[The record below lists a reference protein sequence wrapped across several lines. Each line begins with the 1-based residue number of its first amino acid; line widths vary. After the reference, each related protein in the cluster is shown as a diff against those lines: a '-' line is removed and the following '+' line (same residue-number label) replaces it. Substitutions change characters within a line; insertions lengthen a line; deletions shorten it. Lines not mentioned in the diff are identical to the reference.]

1 MISIHQRFILS
12 LIIMFAAAVNSLE
25 AFDTVNFAG
34 LTVIPDDTEHTTA
47 AEKLIEQTVYILG
60 RDYGNYLQI
69 TERQHP
75 DYSASFN
82 IYTDET
88 QSVISVKLSQNS
100 SRKEKSTSL
109 PLTLSYD
116 TPRYLAGS
124 LFFLWSSFHSYLEEL
139 VSEPPKYVDSLRTE
153 YLTDTLVPEMN
164 TPLIPMDLT
173 VKSSG
178 NFIAAFSLVTAEFD
192 RQFRVVNQPGRSLY
206 ESGNYTSAGGVA
218 VTPEGTVFLKP
229 SMGRYLYKVSRAD
242 GTVSKVRA
250 GIDLYGP
257 FTALRDGSVIIL
269 NTQKKKAYRIA
280 ERKKRELGLYTGP
293 YSYIAAMKT
302 GPEGNIWIYDLAEKR
317 IRIHSPEGKIIDSIV
332 PVINA
337 ETGSSPVDFTVYDDG
352 RFIVLYSTGTLAEF
366 TREGIPIWRAEGYET
381 PLGRE
386 SFPVAGKVAA
396 DSASG
401 TIMIADTMG
410 QRLIKFMED
419 YAANSPE
426 DEIEELNSTGNDP
439 AAAAVKKALIYES
452 LGSLET
458 ARQLWEDALE
468 AGSNEEEAYA
478 AMDRIE
484 IEIIRASID
493 RMKKKTLSVAKKIG
507 HESARQY
514 YSRTIQLYEKI
525 LSLDPE
531 QDDIREEKGNFE
543 KLFNQQG
550 YQQKREELLAVK
562 NITAE
567 IFPALIQY
575 YTRNPAGTV
584 TLTNTGRKKIKIEE
598 LSIFINGFMDFPHTR
613 SAEIEIPPG
622 KTEVLDL
629 YTIFNRSILDLEEDL
644 PVNAKISITYKSGE
658 NQEKLEK
665 TSTLLIHRRSAISWS
680 DSGRLAAFI
689 TPNDNNVEI
698 FSHHAVSAK
707 SEAEKKYSLLPV
719 KFLQAL
725 RITEALS
732 SYSITYVK
740 DPDSPAESV
749 IGYPERTD
757 TVRFPRRT
765 LLIHSGDC
773 DDSTSLLASL
783 LESGGIETAVIT
795 SPGHVFLAFNTEE
808 PKQNRWMFTTVDTSV
823 ISYQGTLWIPL
834 ESTVLDGG
842 FIKSWRAA
850 SKEYSTY
857 SPLGKTEFLPLKEL
871 RRMYPPVPLKKSI
884 YPVTVPS
891 KKDLRTALSTSFGL
905 IEHELYIPILS
916 ALKKDSVEA
925 SGRKKILIKNRIGIL
940 HARFGNYKDAEKEFK
955 ECISTS
961 PGFNSAYINLINLY
975 KITKDAGNLN
985 SIMEQ
990 IKLQNP
996 ELQVR
1001 LAEAAKD
1008 QDNNNVPIVR
1018 ASKGTETNTFIWESE

>member
-1 MISIHQRFILS
+1 MISTHQRFILS
-12 LIIMFAAAVNSLE
+12 LIVMFGAALNSLG
-25 AFDTVNFAG
+25 ALDSINFAS

-47 AEKLIEQTVYILG
+47 AEKLIEQTASILG

-75 DYSASFN
+75 DYSASFTV
-82 IYTDET
+82 YSDET
-88 QSVISVKLSQNS
+88 QSVISIELTQNS

-109 PLTLSYD
+109 PLSLSYD

-139 VSEPPKYVDSLRTE
+139 VSEPPRYVDSLRTE
-153 YLTDTLVPEMN
+153 YLSDTLVPEMN

-173 VKSSG
+173 VTSSG
-178 NFIAAFSLVTAEFD
+178 NFIAAFSLVTAEID

-206 ESGNYTSAGGVA
+206 ESGNYTSAGGVTA
-218 VTPEGTVFLKP
+218 TPEGTVFLKP
-229 SMGRYLYKVSRAD
+229 SMGRYLYKVSRTD

-269 NTQKKKAYRIA
+269 DTQKKKAYRIA
-280 ERKKRELGLYTGP
+280 ERKKRELELYTSP
-293 YSYIAAMKT
+293 YSYIAALKT

-317 IRIHSPEGKIIDSIV
+317 IRIHSPEGEIIDSIV
-332 PVINA
+332 PVINT
-337 ETGSSPVDFTVYDDG
+337 ETGSSPVDFSVYDDG

-381 PLGRE
+381 PLGPE
-386 SFPVAGKVAA
+386 SFPVAGKVTA

-419 YAANSPE
+419 YASTSPE
-426 DEIEELNSTGNDP
+426 DKIVELNSTGDDP
-439 AAAAVKKALIYES
+439 AETAVKKALIYER

-468 AGSNEEEAYA
+468 AGFNEEEAYT

-484 IEIIRASID
+484 IEIIRASIN
-493 RMKKKTLSVAKKIG
+493 RMKKKTLSVASKIG

-514 YSRTIQLYEKI
+514 YSRTIQLYEEI
-525 LSLDPE
+525 LSLDPGR
-531 QDDIREEKGNFE
+531 DDVREDKGKFE
-543 KLFNQQG
+543 NLFNQQG
-550 YQQKREELLAVK
+550 FQQKKEELLAVK
-562 NITAE
+562 NVTAE

-575 YTRNPAGTV
+575 YTGNPAGTV
-584 TLTNTGRKKIKIEE
+584 TLTNTGGRNIKIEE
-598 LSIFINGFMDFPHTR
+598 FSIFINGFMDFPSTR
-613 SAEIEIPPG
+613 SKEIEILPG
-622 KTEVLDL
+622 KTVTLDL

-644 PVNAKISITYKSGE
+644 PVNAKIAVTYKSGE
-658 NQEKLEK
+658 NQGKLEK
-665 TSTLLIHRRSAISWS
+665 TSTVLIHRRSAISWS
-680 DSGRLAAFI
+680 DSGRLASFI
-689 TPNDNNVEI
+689 TPNDNNIEI
-698 FSHHAVSAK
+698 FSHHAVSVR

-749 IGYPERTD
+749 IGFPEKTD

-808 PKQNRWMFTTVDTSV
+808 PKQNRWMFTTGNTSV
-823 ISYQGTLWIPL
+823 IIHQGTVWIPL
-834 ESTVLDGG
+834 ETTVLDGG
-842 FIKSWRAA
+842 FTKSWRAA

-871 RRMYPPVPLKKSI
+871 RKLYPPVPLKRSI

-891 KKDLRTALSTSFGL
+891 EKDIQTALSASFRL
-905 IEHELYIPILS
+905 IEHELYTPILYS
-916 ALKKDSVEA
+916 LKKDSGEA
-925 SGRKKILIKNRIGIL
+925 TGRKKTLIKNRIGIL

-955 ECISTS
+955 ACISTS

-975 KITKDAGNLN
+975 KITKDTGNLTR
-985 SIMEQ
+985 IMEQ

-1001 LAEAAKD
+1001 LAEAAKKLEE
-1008 QDNNNVPIVR
+1008 NNDPIVR
-1018 ASKGTETNTFIWESE
+1018 ASRGSEINTFIWESE